1 MPSNEIVFLDGA
13 RTPFGTFLGTLKSLS
28 ATDLGTIAAKEAMK
42 RSNVTPDMIDHTVVG
57 NVMQS
62 SADGVYIGRHV
73 ALAAGV
79 PQDKPGYCVNRMC
92 ASGFQSVLS
101 GAKEILTGDAEF
113 VLCVG
118 AENMS
123 LAPHVIR
130 NSRTGIGLFQTS
142 MEDSL
147 QSALTDLQADVPMG
161 ITAENLAE
169 KYNLNREEIDEFAA
183 LSQKRAHDAWEE
195 GRLAEECVAVE
206 IADRKK
212 TILFEAD
219 EHIRV
224 DSTADKLANL
234 RPVFKKDGV
243 VTAGNASGINDGA
256 ASVVIS
262 SLEAAEKKGLKPI
275 GKLVSW
281 GVSGCDP
288 HIMGIGPAQSSRI
301 ALDKAGL
308 TLEDMDLVE
317 INEAFSAQYLAVEKE
332 LGLDR
337 DKTNVNGG
345 AIAIGHPVGASG
357 TRLTLTILK
366 ELQRRNAKYGLAGAC
381 IGGGMGL
388 SLIVETLNSN

>member
-388 SLIVETLNSN
+388 SLIVESLNSN

>member
-28 ATDLGTIAAKEAMK
+28 ATELGTIAAKEAMK
-42 RSNVTPDMIDHTVVG
+42 RSNVTPEMIDHTVVG

-161 ITAENLAE
+161 ITAENLAK
-169 KYNLNREEIDEFAA
+169 KYDLHREEIDEFAA

-206 IADRKK
+206 IAERKK
-212 TILFEAD
+212 TVLFEAD

-224 DSTADKLANL
+224 DSTAEKLANL
-234 RPVFKKDGV
+234 RPVFKEDGV

-262 SLEAAEKKGLKPI
+262 SKEAAEKNGLKPI
-275 GKLVSW
+275 GRLVSW

-301 ALDKAGL
+301 ALEKAGL

-332 LGLDR
+332 LGLNR

-366 ELQRRNAKYGLAGAC
+366 ELKRRNAKYGLAGAC

-388 SLIVETLNSN
+388 SLIVESLTN

>member
-101 GAKEILTGDAEF
+101 GAKEILTGDAVF

-130 NSRTGIGLFQTS
+130 NSRTGIGLFHTS

-147 QSALTDLQADVPMG
+147 QAALTDLQADVPMG

-388 SLIVETLNSN
+388 SLIVESLNSN